1 MAALTTIVPPIIWA
15 QRKDSLYVTVKLAEA
30 TGVEIDLTASGLTF
44 GAESEEKKYAFELA
58 FSSPVARH
66 SAATC
71 TPSTRVEERLQ
82 LVRERAATIATR
94 PGRSLGG

>member
-58 FSSPVARH
+58 FSSPVAR
-66 SAATC
+66 
-71 TPSTRVEERLQ
+71 
-82 LVRERAATIATR
+82 
-94 PGRSLGG
+94 